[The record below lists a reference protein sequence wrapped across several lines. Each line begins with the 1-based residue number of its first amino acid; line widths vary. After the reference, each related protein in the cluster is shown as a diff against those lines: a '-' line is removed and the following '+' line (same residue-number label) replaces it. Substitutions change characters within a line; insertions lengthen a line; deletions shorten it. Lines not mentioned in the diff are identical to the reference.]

1 MITLFRNDYLIPT
14 ISLIMLIDQS
24 LYIDPSVA
32 NAILVMILGAG
43 AGIGMFIKTRWAK
56 LRYRMQR
63 D

>member
-1 MITLFRNDYLIPT
+1 
-14 ISLIMLIDQS
+14 MLIDQS

-43 AGIGMFIKTRWAK
+43 AGIGMFIKTKWAK

-63 D
+63 DE